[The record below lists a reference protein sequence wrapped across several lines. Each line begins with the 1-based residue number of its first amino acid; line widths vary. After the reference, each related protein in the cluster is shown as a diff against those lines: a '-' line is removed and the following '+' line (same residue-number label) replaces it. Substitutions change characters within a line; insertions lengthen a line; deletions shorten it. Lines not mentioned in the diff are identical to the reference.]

1 MGEGVRKKEQ
11 KGEGNFWVVR
21 TSIFPLIFTW
31 LDQILELACTPP
43 TPSLTGSPTHF
54 NPNWQEHSQQEWGL
68 PTIYFHVENNCTKIV
83 DLSWCTNSL
92 SKKEKQQQWHNLPST
107 FVDGPK
113 CRQTFIL
120 QETKRKQKISKSFKP
135 SQSFYVPWAAMK
147 AKGSSYRLRWGQGQI
162 QHSQYGAILTRTS
175 LVKKR
180 FIIWSRQNLLL
191 QEKVSYR
198 ERARQT
204 YIAHWPSQPEQRIGL
219 FLPAHGASHKQNF
232 IYTLIFILLRFFKVL
247 LFYDPQHPN
256 TLNDRTLLIFT
267 GL

>member
-1 MGEGVRKKEQ
+1 MGEGVRIKEQ

-54 NPNWQEHSQQEWGL
+54 NPNWQEHSQLEWGL

-120 QETKRKQKISKSFKP
+120 QETKRKQKISESFKP

-147 AKGSSYRLRWGQGQI
+147 ARGSSYRLRWGQGQI

-180 FIIWSRQNLLL
+180 FIIWSRQNLSCRR
-191 QEKVSYR
+191 KWVI
-198 ERARQT
+198 ARRQDRPILPT
-204 YIAHWPSQPEQRIGL
+204 GQANQNKGL
-219 FLPAHGASHKQNF
+219 ASSCRLTGASHKQNF
-232 IYTLIFILLRFFKVL
+232 IYTLIFILLRCFKVL